1 MGLSRGGRSR
11 RTTTRA
17 VVSSAGVLAAAV
29 LVLSGCASGSG
40 GSDETAAPVP
50 TASDTPS
57 SSAPT
62 TPTTT
67 APTSGATP
75 GADATGSGAAGS
87 GSAGSGAA
95 GSGSAGSGSTG
106 SGSTGRDAC
115 AVADLAGSIEPGSG
129 GAAGSVVVHLALR
142 NTGTT
147 TCTVQGWPGV
157 SFVGGGDGTQI
168 GAPATLDRSAPHPTV
183 SLAPGSTAVAPLK
196 VTRAEN
202 VPSSDCSPVTP
213 EGFRV
218 YPPGSEQSLFVAAT
232 SYTACRSSDTQ
243 LLSVQAF
250 VAEGQATD

>member
-1 MGLSRGGRSR
+1 MGMSRGGRSR

-50 TASDTPS
+50 TGSDTPS

-95 GSGSAGSGSTG
+95 GSGSAGSGSA
-106 SGSTGRDAC
+106 GRDAC
-115 AVADLAGSIEPGSG
+115 AVSDLAGSIEPGSG

>member
-95 GSGSAGSGSTG
+95 GSGSAGSGSA
-106 SGSTGRDAC
+106 GRDAC

-232 SYTACRSSDTQ
+232 SYTACRSSDTR

>member
-75 GADATGSGAAGS
+75 GADATESGAAGS

-95 GSGSAGSGSTG
+95 GSGSAG

-202 VPSSDCSPVTP
+202 VPSSDCSLVTP

>member
-95 GSGSAGSGSTG
+95 GSGSAG

>member
-95 GSGSAGSGSTG
+95 GSGSAGSGPA
-106 SGSTGRDAC
+106 GRDAC